1 MNVGTTM
8 EGHQLKGV
16 AAQAPEQRQV
26 FFCSLNKTPKKK
38 LVFSR

>member
-26 FFCSLNKTPKKK
+26 FFSAP
-38 LVFSR
+38 